1 MGPFFHGVFL
11 IVSDTV
17 ENIEETRSLVRF
29 SQFYWHGVHG
39 VPGSIALDHRMAIN
53 VSLAIF

>member
-11 IVSDTV
+11 IVLDVV

-29 SQFYWHGVHG
+29 SRFDWQG
-39 VPGSIALDHRMAIN
+39 VPGSIALDHRMVTN